1 MTPQSKIRQ
10 PRQNRSKASQ
20 EKIFSGAINLLTEC
34 GPEEFT
40 LQELSKRTK
49 VSVGS
54 IYYRF
59 DNKEVL
65 LSELQKREYKKIYQ
79 ALADT
84 MNRIE
89 QQKLD
94 LTLTLL
100 TANRAYADH
109 LKDNA
114 PLIRAFMKIALTDKI
129 ISTTGTHIY
138 HQSQALYEN
147 LILANADE
155 IKRTDKEKAVH
166 SCFRILHVSF
176 ARYLGFGSLE
186 PITDNL
192 SWQELLDEVVEIQR
206 YYLLS
211 ASLNPIHQG

>member
-1 MTPQSKIRQ
+1 MSNTPSVRQ

-20 EKIFSGAINLLTEC
+20 EKIFKGAIKLLTDK

-59 DNKEVL
+59 ENKDIL
-65 LSELQKREYKKIYQ
+65 LSELQKREYQKMWDQLSLAIESV
-79 ALADT
+79 AL
-84 MNRIE
+84 RC
-89 QQKLD
+89 QC
-94 LTLTLL
+94 LTDILEN
-100 TANRAYADH
+100 ANRTYAEH
-109 LKDNA
+109 LRDNA
-114 PLIRAFMKIALTDKI
+114 PLIRAFMKIALTDKS
-129 ISTTGTHIY
+129 ISTTGTKIY

-147 LILANADE
+147 LILTHANE
-155 IKRTDKEKAVH
+155 IQREQQEKAVH
-166 SCFRILHVSF
+166 SCFRILHVSI

-186 PITDNL
+186 PITDGL
-192 SWQELLDEVVEIQR
+192 SWEEILNEIADIQQ

-211 ASLNPIHQG
+211 PTLTR